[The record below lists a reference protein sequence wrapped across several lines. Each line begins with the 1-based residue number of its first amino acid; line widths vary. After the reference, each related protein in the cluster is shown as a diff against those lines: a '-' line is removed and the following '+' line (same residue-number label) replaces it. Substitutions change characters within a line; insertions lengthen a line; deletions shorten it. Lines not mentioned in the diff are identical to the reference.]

1 MARLAEPAGAATP
14 TQPPLQSRELAGGSQ
29 GQHADQ
35 GPAAESIGHAGVGQI
50 AFLCLLW

>member
-29 GQHADQ
+29 GPHADQ
-35 GPAAESIGHAGVGQI
+35 GRAAENTGRAEGGQS
-50 AFLCLLW
+50 ACLCLL